1 MTSTMRLDII
11 AETEDYVAVS
21 KPSGLLT
28 LPDRFDNLQDSLR
41 GLLMQSYGEI
51 FTVHRLDRDTSGLIL
66 FAKHAEAQRHF
77 SMQFEE
83 RGVEKEYLG
92 IVVGRM
98 TQTEGTYDQPL
109 TEHPTIKGKMTVARK
124 GKHAITHFKTL
135 ETIGKYSLLS
145 LRIETG
151 RTHQIRVH
159 LQNAGHPIACDP
171 LYGSGEPILLSSV
184 KRNFKLSKEDESER
198 PLLHRLALHAWK
210 LGITGLNGESIE
222 LEAPLHK
229 DMEACLRQ
237 LRKWSR

>member
-1 MTSTMRLDII
+1 MRLEII
-11 AETEDYVAVS
+11 AETEDYIAVS

-28 LPDRFDNLQDSLR
+28 LPDRFDNLQESLR
-41 GLLMQSYGEI
+41 GLLMQAYGEI

-66 FAKHAEAQRHF
+66 FAKHPEAQRHF

-83 RGVEKEYLG
+83 REVDKQYLG

-98 TQTEGTYDQPL
+98 TQSEGTYDQPL
-109 TEHPTIKGKMTVARK
+109 VEHPTIKGKMAVARK
-124 GKHAITHFKTL
+124 GKHAITHFQTL
-135 ETIGKYSLLS
+135 EIIGKYSLLA

-159 LQNAGHPIACDP
+159 LQNAGHPIARDP

-198 PLLHRLALHAWK
+198 PLLNRLALHAWK
-210 LGITGLNGESIE
+210 LGISGLHGEKIE
-222 LEAPLHK
+222 LEAPMHK

>member
-1 MTSTMRLDII
+1 MRLEII

-21 KPSGLLT
+21 KPSRLLT

-41 GLLMQSYGEI
+41 GLLMQQYGEI
-51 FTVHRLDRDTSGLIL
+51 FTVHRLDRDTSGLLL

-83 RGVEKEYLG
+83 RGVEKQYLG

-98 TQTEGTYDQPL
+98 SQTEGTYDQPL
-109 TEHPTIKGKMTVARK
+109 AEHPTIKGKMTVARK
-124 GKHAITHFKTL
+124 GKHAVTHFQVL
-135 ETIGKYSLLS
+135 ETLGKYSLLS

-171 LYGSGEPILLSSV
+171 LYGSGEPILLSAI
-184 KRNFKLSKEDESER
+184 KRNFKLSKEDETER
-198 PLLHRLALHAWK
+198 PQLNRLALHAWK
-210 LGITGLNGESIE
+210 LGITGSSGEHIA